1 MRREWR
7 SRARESG
14 RMRREG
20 KEGWGG
26 NGLAQEGRRV
36 RVSLVKSRITE
47 GENRGVC
54 STEASRLQRR
64 KC

>member
-1 MRREWR
+1 MEIASEGVGTRRGGE
-7 SRARESG
+7 
-14 RMRREG
+14 
-20 KEGWGG
+20 EGWGG

-36 RVSLVKSRITE
+36 GVSLVKSRITE